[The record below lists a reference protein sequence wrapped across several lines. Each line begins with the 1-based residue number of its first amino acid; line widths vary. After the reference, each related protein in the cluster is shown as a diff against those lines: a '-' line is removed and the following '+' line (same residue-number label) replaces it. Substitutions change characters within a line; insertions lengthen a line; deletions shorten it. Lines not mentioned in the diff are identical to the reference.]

1 MTLEQ
6 PAPSSRSRWGL
17 LLAVAIV
24 VGAIAWLAFSGIGSA
39 LVYYRTPTE
48 LRALG
53 EEAIGS
59 PMRLGGLVKPGT
71 LSCDAGRVAFVMTDG
86 TTEVDVRS
94 PRGTAGLLCPR
105 EGVGVV
111 VQGQLS
117 VLGLFEPT
125 EVIVKH
131 DENYVAPSAGAL
143 PSQVIDPGPG
153 T

>member
-1 MTLEQ
+1 MTQEQ

-48 LRALG
+48 LQALG

-59 PMRLGGLVKPGT
+59 SMRLGGLVEPGS
-71 LSCDAGRVAFVMTDG
+71 LSCDSGRVAFTMTDG
-86 TTEVDVRS
+86 TTQVQVRS
-94 PRGTAGLLCPR
+94 ARNADALLCPR

-111 VQGQLS
+111 VQGRLS
-117 VLGLFEPT
+117 VLGVFEPT

-131 DENYVAPSAGAL
+131 DENYVAPSGSGI
-143 PSQVIDPGPG
+143 PSQVIDPGTG

>member
-6 PAPSSRSRWGL
+6 PAPPSRSRWGL

-48 LRALG
+48 LQALG

-59 PMRLGGLVKPGT
+59 SMRLGGLVKPDT
-71 LSCDAGRVAFVMTDG
+71 LSCEDGQVAFTMTDG
-86 TTEVDVRS
+86 TTEIDVRS
-94 PRGTAGLLCPR
+94 LRGGNALLCPR

-117 VLGLFEPT
+117 VLGVFEPT

-131 DENYVAPSAGAL
+131 DENYVAPSGSGI
-143 PSQVIDPGPG
+143 PSQVIDPGSG

>member
-48 LRALG
+48 LRAMG
-53 EEAIGS
+53 EEAIGAS
-59 PMRLGGLVKPGT
+59 LRLGGVVKPDT
-71 LSCDAGRVAFVMTDG
+71 LSCDEGMVAFVMTDG
-86 TTEVDVRS
+86 TTEIDVRS
-94 PRGTAGLLCPR
+94 GRDAAALLCPR

-111 VQGQLS
+111 VQGWLS
-117 VLGLFEPT
+117 PLGVFEPT

-131 DENYVAPSAGAL
+131 DENYVAPSGGEL
-143 PSQVIDPGPG
+143 PSQVIDPGSG

>member
-1 MTLEQ
+1 MTLDR

-48 LRALG
+48 LQALG

-59 PMRLGGLVKPGT
+59 PMRLGGLVEPGSLT
-71 LSCDAGRVAFVMTDG
+71 CNEGQVAFNMTDG
-86 TTEVDVRS
+86 TTHIEVRS
-94 PRGTAGLLCPR
+94 APGSDPLLCPR

-111 VQGQLS
+111 VQGRLS
-117 VLGLFEPT
+117 VLGVFEPS

-131 DENYVAPSAGAL
+131 DENYVAPSGSEL
-143 PSQVIDPGPG
+143 PSQVIDPGTG